1 MNEQKVEFLE
11 DKIITEDG
19 QTVMMS
25 WETPVMIN
33 MVNQVCKNGGH
44 IIEVG
49 FGMGISA
56 TEIQNQSIS
65 SHTII
70 ESNPQIYQKALDWV
84 VGKTNVTII
93 FDDFSNY
100 IDTTTDKFDGVFFDA
115 FPSEILGIGDDNF
128 TYGKVFFDK
137 IKRICNPGCRVVP
150 FLMAC
155 RFDLN
160 YLIEYVPLSNIEI
173 YDYKLNEF
181 IKTHY
186 FRGDEY
192 KVYVFNI

>member
-70 ESNPQIYQKALDWV
+70 ESNPQIYQKALDWA

-137 IKRICNPGCRVVP
+137 IKRICNTGCRVVP
-150 FLMAC
+150 FLMNC
-155 RFDLN
+155 SLDLN
-160 YLIEYVPLSNIEI
+160 YLTDYVPLTSIEVH
-173 YDYKLNEF
+173 DYKLNEF

-192 KVYVFNI
+192 KVFVFNI

>member
-33 MVNQVCKNGGH
+33 MANQVCKNGGH
-44 IIEVG
+44 IIEIG

-70 ESNPQIYQKALDWV
+70 ESNPQIYQKALDWA

-150 FLMAC
+150 FLMGCA
-155 RFDLN
+155 FDLN

-192 KVYVFNI
+192 KVFVFNI